1 MFHSLNFYFSRIKL
15 EILSSTKLTRETF
28 FFFNFVQQIF
38 AYSIVL
44 HLLALLTFHYQIF
57 TLIPGALWRLNQK
70 SNYLLCV

>member
-15 EILSSTKLTRETF
+15 TLLLTKLTRET